1 MTDYK
6 ILICTET
13 VALSSDNDESSGWSD
28 VFKDDA
34 ETSEDDFEEYDDDDD
49 KLFFP
54 LMQYLIRLRKKRV
67 DDYLH
72 IVDSWTELEFKN
84 RLGLSKKTSY
94 QLIGKQHLFKML
106 I

>member
-1 MTDYK
+1 MTDHK
-6 ILICTET
+6 ILICLAET
-13 VALSSDNDESSGWSD
+13 VAISSDDDNSSGWSD
-28 VFKDDA
+28 VFKDNA
-34 ETSEDDFEEYDDDDD
+34 ETSEDDIEVYDDDDD

-72 IVDSWTELEFKN
+72 IVDSWSELEFKN

-94 QLIGKQHLFKML
+94 QLIGKLNS
-106 I
+106 IY

>member
-1 MTDYK
+1 MTDHK
-6 ILICTET
+6 VLIGLAET
-13 VALSSDNDESSGWSD
+13 VALSSDDDSSGWSD
-28 VFKDDA
+28 VFKSDA
-34 ETSEDDFEEYDDDDD
+34 DTSEDDIEEYDDD

-72 IVDSWTELEFKN
+72 IVDSWTDLEFKN

-94 QLIGKQHLFKML
+94 QLIGMQVVFIK

>member
-1 MTDYK
+1 MTDHK
-6 ILICTET
+6 ILICLTET
-13 VALSSDNDESSGWSD
+13 VALSSSDEESSGWSD
-28 VFKDDA
+28 VFKNNA
-34 ETSEDDFEEYDDDDD
+34 ETSEDDIEEHDDDD

-94 QLIGKQHLFKML
+94 QLIGK
-106 I
+106 